1 MLHQCNVWDGIEK
14 KAKHPLDE
22 EERVLNVS
30 LHAEGRSNT
39 GEDELEEE
47 DELDEGILGNYRS
60 RHMLDNDE
68 VYVNETKV
76 DIVDSWQDS
85 RVTAVVDKHK
95 AVFQK

>member
-1 MLHQCNVWDGIEK
+1 MLHQCNGWDGIEK

-60 RHMLDNDE
+60 RHIL
-68 VYVNETKV
+68 

>member
-60 RHMLDNDE
+60 RHILDE

-85 RVTAVVDKHK
+85 RVTAVKDKHK